1 MIIELF
7 GPPGA
12 GKTTLSR
19 ALATRLREHGH
30 LAELRLSYRP
40 TERQA
45 ALDLRLASAKRH
57 RNVVMHRLTRPLAEV
72 LAIMRRPFGNA
83 RDVKTAAHL
92 VSLLP
97 PTSIFASIKNGQY
110 LLRLSHS
117 WREKC
122 GVAHVV
128 LFDQAFVQAVC
139 SLALLTRVADDTLI
153 GNALDYAPKSDLL
166 IRLVAPFEILRGRQN
181 DRRSLQSTME
191 QLFEPDPKT
200 SLASVPMFDRLHD
213 LLLQRGR
220 CVLSASSV
228 DPRSLDESVDMISR
242 EVTSRLLKNSEK
254 QSSATK
260 ESSVLLF

>member
-19 ALATRLREHGH
+19 ALTTRLRERGH
-30 LAELRLSYRP
+30 LAELRLSCRP
-40 TERQA
+40 TERLPA
-45 ALDLRLASAKRH
+45 FNLGLATVGRH
-57 RNVVMHRLTRPLAEV
+57 QNVAIHRLMRPLAEV
-72 LAIMRRPFGNA
+72 LAITRRPFANA
-83 RDVKTAAHL
+83 RDVRTAAHL
-92 VSLLP
+92 VRLLP

-117 WREKC
+117 WREKSD
-122 GVAHVV
+122 VEHVV

-139 SLALLTRVADDTLI
+139 SLALLAGVADDTLI
-153 GNALDYAPKSDLL
+153 GNALDYAPKSDLM
-166 IRLVAPFEILRGRQN
+166 IRLVAPLDLLKGRLHE
-181 DRRSLQSTME
+181 RRSLQSTTE
-191 QLFEPDPKT
+191 QLFEPDPKM
-200 SLASVPMFDRLHD
+200 SLASVPMIDRLHN

-228 DPRSLDESVDMISR
+228 DPRSLDESVDMIAR

-254 QSSATK
+254 PPPSVIK
-260 ESSVLLF
+260 ESMTL